1 MSHAAVTQLA
11 TCVSYVH
18 LVQPVAVSLYALSL
32 GQIAKYFRR
41 QSILKMLVDT
51 DVKWLRLVRHATWY
65 NSDVHSSLG
74 EHSLHAV
81 SKVPTVHI
89 KDKETVLG

>member
-1 MSHAAVTQLA
+1 
-11 TCVSYVH
+11 
-18 LVQPVAVSLYALSL
+18 
-32 GQIAKYFRR
+32 
-41 QSILKMLVDT
+41 MLVDT
-51 DVKWLRLVRHATWY
+51 DVKWLRLVHHATWY